1 MQASTAGTQATGGGA
16 AEVGEQPADATVD
29 AVTAQLGAVIKQ
41 AMHGSQGAMLTALEE
56 LGITLSQLKALGA
69 LEQQEQIPLGELAE
83 RMQLSLPAV
92 SRIVD
97 GLVKR
102 GWVTREE
109 APADRRCKLV
119 QITPEAL
126 STYREL
132 AALRISALRAFVE
145 TLSSEELEALAPGL
159 HVLAQRPEIAAHL
172 TEEVASR

>member
-1 MQASTAGTQATGGGA
+1 MQASTAGTQAPDSD
-16 AEVGEQPADATVD
+16 VADTTVD
-29 AVTAQLGAVIKQ
+29 EVTAQLGAVIKQ

-69 LEQQEQIPLGELAE
+69 LEDQEQLPLSELAT

-92 SRIVD
+92 SRLVD
-97 GLVKR
+97 SLVKR

-109 APADRRCKLV
+109 APEDRRCKLV

-126 STYREL
+126 ATYREL

-145 TLSSEELEALAPGL
+145 TLSADELDALAPGL
-159 HVLAQRPEIAAHL
+159 RLLAQRPEIAAHL
-172 TEEVASR
+172 TEEVTCP

>member
-1 MQASTAGTQATGGGA
+1 MPGSDVAGTS
-16 AEVGEQPADATVD
+16 VD
-29 AVTAQLGAVIKQ
+29 EVTAQLGAVIKQ

-69 LEQQEQIPLGELAE
+69 LENQEQLPLSELAA

-92 SRIVD
+92 SRIVE

-109 APADRRCKLV
+109 AVADRRCKLV

-126 STYREL
+126 ATYREL

-145 TLSSEELEALAPGL
+145 TLSPEELDALAPGL
-159 HVLAQRPEIAAHL
+159 DY
-172 TEEVASR
+172 SRSDPRSPRT

>member
-1 MQASTAGTQATGGGA
+1 MQASTAGTQAVAG
-16 AEVGEQPADATVD
+16 PAPGATVD
-29 AVTAQLGAVIKQ
+29 AVTAQLSAVIKQ

-56 LGITLSQLKALGA
+56 LGISLSQLKALGA
-69 LEQQEQIPLGELAE
+69 LEGQEQIPLSELSE

-92 SRIVD
+92 SRLVD
-97 GLVKR
+97 SLVKR

-145 TLSSEELEALAPGL
+145 TFSSEELEALAPGL
-159 HVLAQRPEIAAHL
+159 HALARRPEIAAHL
-172 TEEVASR
+172 TEEVTCP

>member
-1 MQASTAGTQATGGGA
+1 M
-16 AEVGEQPADATVD
+16 VD

-69 LEQQEQIPLGELAE
+69 LENQEQLPLSELAA

-92 SRIVD
+92 SRLVES
-97 GLVKR
+97 LVKR

-109 APADRRCKLV
+109 APEDRRCKLI

-126 STYREL
+126 ATYREL
-132 AALRISALRAFVE
+132 AALRVSALRAFVE
-145 TLSSEELEALAPGL
+145 TFSSEELDALAPGL
-159 HVLAQRPEIAAHL
+159 RLLAQRPEIAAHL
-172 TEEVASR
+172 TEEVTRP